1 MSSTFISTSAAVALK
16 TCKNIYTASA
26 PASKPSHLVI
36 TAFFTFCAR
45 DLCCAWGRSSNSSN
59 LIAVFIY
66 VLRCFEVQSWIIVV
80 SKSDINFR
88 SSPVSPHAKA
98 KWWQMQC
105 ILNIPLHSSSS
116 LNLTLSH
123 YLSQSLL
130 YYLFPVTPL
139 SFPVITLAPSEQN
152 SINSSKFKPKLFSTT
167 FLRHKKIYK
176 ASADL
181 VSDSPKISHELRNLH
196 TVIPSS
202 IS

>member
-1 MSSTFISTSAAVALK
+1 MQKHIHCLYSCIWTKLPCYHSFFLPSAQEISVVPEGDLQIFLTSLLFLYTFW
-16 TCKNIYTASA
+16 
-26 PASKPSHLVI
+26 
-36 TAFFTFCAR
+36 
-45 DLCCAWGRSSNSSN
+45 D
-59 LIAVFIY
+59 
-66 VLRCFEVQSWIIVV
+66 VLEVQSWIIVV